1 MEKNDEE
8 LKEQQKVQSV
18 RRNLMKEEKKLRTP
32 KDLEIRHDREIK
44 AFKEKTKKR
53 CWWTI
58 LLTELPPLFTHDIKI
73 LINHLMN
80 KNVFRCTLVN
90 TWDLTAI
97 SLQSLEV
104 IICVSQQFFVSWRLI
119 LRCTGRSCISDRH
132 TDTVWNDLQVSAC
145 RVSWKAVW
153 LHEEHAWLSG
163 RLRFPTSP
171 GSFCCS
177 FQAFFGLCVVPC

>member
-1 MEKNDEE
+1 MAGAKTSSQSAENCAFVLFPNIKNIKQWEY
-8 LKEQQKVQSV
+8 
-18 RRNLMKEEKKLRTP
+18 N
-32 KDLEIRHDREIK
+32 DL
-44 AFKEKTKKR
+44 
-53 CWWTI
+53 
-58 LLTELPPLFTHDIKI
+58 LYLFT
-73 LINHLMN
+73 N
-80 KNVFRCTLVN
+80 NVFRCTLVN

-104 IICVSQQFFVSWRLI
+104 IICVSQQVFVSWRLI